1 MIPLRDVLPSR
12 TTPWIAFLLIASNLL
27 MFGVQLAG
35 SPDRT
40 AAVVRALG
48 LAPADFSWAAAV
60 TSMFV
65 HAGWLHLTGNVALLW
80 LFGENVE
87 SRMGHARFLLFYL
100 LTGLAAGAAQTAFHP
115 ASLVPLV
122 GASGATAGIIGAYMV
137 LFPDSRILVLF
148 FARLRLDLVEVPAVF
163 FAAVWFA
170 LQAASSAGQL
180 SGMPGEN
187 LGLPGLAGG
196 CVAGVVGGWLLKQPV
211 RWDLD

>member
-12 TTPWIAFLLIASNLL
+12 TTPWIALLLIAANLIV
-27 MFGVQLAG
+27 FGVQLIG

-40 AAVVRALG
+40 AEVVRALG

-65 HAGWLHLTGNVALLW
+65 HAGWLHVAGNVALLW

-87 SRMGHARFLLFYL
+87 SRMGHGRFLIFYAL
-100 LTGLAAGAAQTAFHP
+100 AGLAAGAAQAASTP

-163 FAAVWFA
+163 FAAIWFA
-170 LQAASSAGQL
+170 LQAASHVGQL

-187 LGLPGLAGG
+187 LGLPGLVGG
-196 CVAGVVGGWLLKQPV
+196 CVAGVVGVWLLKRPV
-211 RWDLD
+211 RWELD